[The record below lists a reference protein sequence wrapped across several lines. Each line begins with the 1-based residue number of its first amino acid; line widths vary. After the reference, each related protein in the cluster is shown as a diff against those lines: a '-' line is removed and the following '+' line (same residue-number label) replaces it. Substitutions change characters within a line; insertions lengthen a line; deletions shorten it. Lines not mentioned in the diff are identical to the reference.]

1 MELEAWG
8 TLEVD
13 LPSEILWDDSARSR
27 LATVPRFFVWNDSP
41 RSGTRRPRSA
51 RHWVETWSLRVVSGD
66 LEIPKLTF
74 LLSYALDPRGWKD
87 EVLEA
92 GRDDELFAAVASA
105 FAYHARRAVEPDP
118 LRGYV
123 RVEERGPTLRGRMA
137 SFAEQMRRGR
147 GLTLPLEIEYDD
159 FVIDIRENRM
169 VLGDCGVVAAV
180 PKGSRTERGV
190 AAQCASV
197 TRSRR

>member
-1 MELEAWG
+1 M
-8 TLEVD
+8 
-13 LPSEILWDDSARSR
+13 
-27 LATVPRFFVWNDSP
+27 
-41 RSGTRRPRSA
+41 
-51 RHWVETWSLRVVSGD
+51 
-66 LEIPKLTF
+66 F

-123 RVEERGPTLRGRMA
+123 RVEERGPTLRGRMR
-137 SFAEQMRRGR
+137 FAEQMRRGR

-169 VLGDCGVVAAV
+169 VLATAELLL
-180 PKGSRTERGV
+180 RFRGIPDRARMQLMTPPSHARGGKPNRV
-190 AAQCASV
+190 G
-197 TRSRR
+197 TRCTTAHDV